1 MAHIC
6 DASVTLQRKQPWST
20 VQQKLSAEIDDPKTE
35 KLFAA
40 TQCLGNDNL
49 TFDESKLL
57 RSDAM
62 TVSGFLVPIPI
73 YD

>member
-6 DASVTLQRKQPWST
+6 DAPVTLQTKQPWPA
-20 VQQKLSAEIDDPKTE
+20 VQQELSAENDDPNTE
-35 KLFAA
+35 ILFAE
-40 TQCLGNDNL
+40 TECLGNDNL
-49 TFDESKLL
+49 TFDESGLL

-73 YD
+73 